1 MAMILQGSAQYA
13 MICRCHGNVTP
24 NIFWTLRGF
33 PLPSCSGRSWRL
45 SVWGEL
51 RLDVPTAL
59 QGINDK
65 FLHFGAYL
73 ILGALAGGAIKQRR
87 LLKWAV
93 LGLIVF
99 DAMIYFILHRRPAP
113 LHRLSGQR
121 GLAAQQAGR
130 QIDNRQ

>member
-13 MICRCHGNVTP
+13 MICRHGNVTP
-24 NIFWTLRGF
+24 NI
-33 PLPSCSGRSWRL
+33 SGRCAFFRYRPVLADLGACRL
-45 SVWGEL
+45 G
-51 RLDVPTAL
+51 RDRGLDVPTAL

-73 ILGALAGGAIKQRR
+73 ILGALAGGAIKQRG

-99 DAMIYFILHRRPAP
+99 DAYDILYPSSKAGPSPPLVWTERVGRPAS
-113 LHRLSGQR
+113 R
-121 GLAAQQAGR
+121 
-130 QIDNRQ
+130 